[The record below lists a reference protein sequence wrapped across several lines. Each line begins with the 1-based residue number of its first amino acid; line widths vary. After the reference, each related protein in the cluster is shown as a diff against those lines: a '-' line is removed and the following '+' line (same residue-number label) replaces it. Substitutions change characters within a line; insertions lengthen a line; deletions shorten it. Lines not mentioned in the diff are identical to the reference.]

1 MFGGALWS
9 MPEGDARYLTL
20 LLRSLFQDGVSPSW
34 NLMGFQHW
42 PASKW
47 PSRNTEVLCVRDR
60 TAQSQALLPQDTLR
74 MLLRQA
80 GSVYMIAISSNY
92 YGTTIN

>member
-1 MFGGALWS
+1 

-34 NLMGFQHW
+34 NLTGFQLW
-42 PASKW
+42 AASKS
-47 PSRNTEVLCVRDR
+47 PSEDTEVLCVRDR
-60 TAQSQALLPQDTLR
+60 TAQSQALLPQDTMR
-74 MLLRQA
+74 MLPRQA
-80 GSVYMIAISSNY
+80 GSVYVIAISSNY